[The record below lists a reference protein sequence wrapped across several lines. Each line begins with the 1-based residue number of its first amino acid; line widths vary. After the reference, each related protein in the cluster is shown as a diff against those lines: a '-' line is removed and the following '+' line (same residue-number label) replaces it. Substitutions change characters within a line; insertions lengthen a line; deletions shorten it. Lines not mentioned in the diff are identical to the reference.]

1 MTEARKP
8 VFDAI
13 RTARRFQSF
22 TPDEVEAID
31 KLLDGLGI
39 PREDM
44 PGNGLEKAVESIKRW
59 EGCRL
64 AAYPDPGSGGV
75 PWTIGFGSTR
85 DEQGRAIVPGTTW
98 TQERAEARLA
108 AEVEEFAK
116 GVDKLIG
123 AAPTTPGQRAAL
135 VSLAYN
141 IGLSA
146 LKESTLLRLH
156 KEGDYAGAEGQ
167 FQRWNKAAGKVM
179 QGLTNRRAAEA
190 AIYGG
195 RA

>member
-1 MTEARKP
+1 MSRKP
-8 VFDAI
+8 IFDAI
-13 RTARRFQSF
+13 RTARNFKGF
-22 TPDEVEAID
+22 TPDEVTAID
-31 KLLDGLGI
+31 ALLDTLGI
-39 PREDM
+39 PGAEQADT
-44 PGNGLEKAVESIKRW
+44 GLEKAVESIKRW

-64 AAYPDPGSGGV
+64 TAYPDPGSGGV
-75 PWTIGFGSTR
+75 PWTIGYGSTR

-108 AEVEEFAK
+108 AEVAEFAK

-123 AAPTTPGQRAAL
+123 AAPTTLGQRAAL
-135 VSLAYN
+135 VSIAYN
-141 IGLSA
+141 IGLGA

-156 KEGDYAGAEGQ
+156 KEGDYAGAENQ
-167 FQRWNKAAGKVM
+167 FARWSKAAGKTM
-179 QGLTNRRAAEA
+179 QGLVNRRAAEA

>member
-1 MTEARKP
+1 MSRKP
-8 VFDAI
+8 IFDAI
-13 RTARRFQSF
+13 RTARSFKGF
-22 TPDEVEAID
+22 TPDEVTKID
-31 KLLDGLGI
+31 ALLETLGI
-39 PREDM
+39 PGAEQADT
-44 PGNGLEKAVESIKRW
+44 GLAKAVESIKRW

-64 AAYPDPGSGGV
+64 TAYPDPGSGGV
-75 PWTIGFGSTR
+75 PWTIGYGSTR
-85 DEQGRAIVPGTTW
+85 DEQGRAIVPGATW

-108 AEVEEFAK
+108 TEVAEFAK

-135 VSLAYN
+135 VSIAYN
-141 IGLSA
+141 IGLGA

-167 FQRWNKAAGKVM
+167 FGRWNKAAGKVM
-179 QGLTNRRAAEA
+179 QGLTNRRAAES

>member
-1 MTEARKP
+1 MSRKP
-8 VFDAI
+8 IFDAI
-13 RTARRFQSF
+13 RTARNFKGF
-22 TPDEVEAID
+22 TPDEVTAID
-31 KLLDGLGI
+31 ALLDTLGI
-39 PREDM
+39 PADEQADT
-44 PGNGLEKAVESIKRW
+44 GLAKAVESIKRW

-64 AAYPDPGSGGV
+64 TAYPDPGSGGV
-75 PWTIGFGSTR
+75 PWTIGYGSTR

-108 AEVEEFAK
+108 AEVAEFAK

-141 IGLSA
+141 IGLGA

-167 FQRWNKAAGKVM
+167 FSRWSKAAGRVM
-179 QGLTNRRAAEA
+179 QGLVNRRAAEA

-195 RA
+195 RV

>member
-1 MTEARKP
+1 MSRKP
-8 VFDAI
+8 IFDAI
-13 RTARRFQSF
+13 RTARGYKAF
-22 TPDEVEAID
+22 TNNEVVAID
-31 KLLDGLGI
+31 AFLDQLGI
-39 PREDM
+39 PGAEQGDD
-44 PGNGLEKAVESIKRW
+44 PGLAKAVESIKRW

-64 AAYPDPGSGGV
+64 TAYPDPGSGGV
-75 PWTIGFGSTR
+75 PWTIGYGSTR

-98 TQERAEARLA
+98 TQDRAEARLA
-108 AEVEEFAK
+108 AEVAEFAK

-135 VSLAYN
+135 ISITYN
-141 IGLSA
+141 IGLGA

-156 KEGDYAGAEGQ
+156 KEGDHAGAEGQ
-167 FQRWNKAAGKVM
+167 FARWNKADGKVM
-179 QGLTNRRAAEA
+179 QGLSNRRAAEA

>member
-1 MTEARKP
+1 MSRKA
-8 VFDAI
+8 VFDA
-13 RTARRFQSF
+13 ARAAGADFNKPGAVALFDDALDALGVGRDSDA
-22 TPDEVEAID
+22 PDS
-31 KLLDGLGI
+31 GLA
-39 PREDM
+39 
-44 PGNGLEKAVESIKRW
+44 KAVESIKRW

-64 AAYPDPGSGGV
+64 TAYPDPGSGGV

-116 GVDKLIG
+116 GVNKLIG

-135 VSLAYN
+135 ISIAYN
-141 IGLSA
+141 IGLGA

-167 FQRWNKAAGKVM
+167 FARWNRAAGKEM
-179 QGLTNRRAAEA
+179 KGLTNRRAAEA